1 MKSRS
6 FTLIELLVVI
16 AIIAILAGM
25 LLPALG
31 KVKEKANVI
40 SCSNTL
46 KQISLAVNSYETD
59 NHDVIMPLSIKYGS
73 GRSNWFVF
81 LKSGNYW
88 SLGYYDTDKRM
99 PVGIECPSESRVRT
113 HDSVAYEHVQIN
125 KGETYDYGFN
135 SSTRT
140 KFESDDN
147 NYPYK
152 NLSSIRNPSQRY
164 SILEGKKYGI
174 TFNEVSIDQ
183 SSNPSG
189 TTRHTKPQYGG
200 NIVYFDLH
208 VEFLPKIIGI
218 ATSEIATSPNAAHW
232 SKNPGE

>member
-31 KVKEKANVI
+31 KVKEKANGT

-59 NHDVIMPLSIKYGS
+59 NNDVIMPCLQTS
-73 GRSNWFVF
+73 RWFVF

-88 SLGYYDTDKRM
+88 SLGYYDADKRM
-99 PVGIECPSESRVRT
+99 MPLGIECPSESRERVESGVT
-113 HDSVAYEHVQIN
+113 YEHVQIN

-140 KFESDDN
+140 KVDLN
-147 NYPYK
+147 NLSTYPWK
-152 NLSSIRNPSQRY
+152 KQSSIRNPSQRY
-164 SILEGKKYGI
+164 SILEGKKYAI
-174 TFNEVSIDQ
+174 PCSEVSIDLNI
-183 SSNPSG
+183 NPSG

-200 NIVYFDLH
+200 NMVYFDLH